1 MEFFEF
7 FEFSSNPSQQD
18 RFDSRSVPATV
29 PLDIERILVIN
40 EKHFVHSRP
49 IPGSSSPS
57 FFAPKIHEK
66 LKFKWYVYLPYN
78 DYRTTIEGEE
88 IGRAEKVENRML
100 KVSAFQ
106 LELEKF
112 FSKALVLSLAAT
124 IDTNIATKSYFLLE

>member
-1 MEFFEF
+1 ME
-7 FEFSSNPSQQD
+7 
-18 RFDSRSVPATV
+18 
-29 PLDIERILVIN
+29 
-40 EKHFVHSRP
+40 
-49 IPGSSSPS
+49 
-57 FFAPKIHEK
+57 
-66 LKFKWYVYLPYN
+66 YVYLPYN

-88 IGRAEKVENRML
+88 IGGAEKVENRML

>member
-1 MEFFEF
+1 M
-7 FEFSSNPSQQD
+7 
-18 RFDSRSVPATV
+18 
-29 PLDIERILVIN
+29 
-40 EKHFVHSRP
+40 
-49 IPGSSSPS
+49 G
-57 FFAPKIHEK
+57 
-66 LKFKWYVYLPYN
+66 YVYLPYN